1 MKTALLIDEDRVLRH
16 SLALWLRQAE
26 WLVLEAD
33 DGETGRAIAMEQKPD
48 LIICDMLAPRCNGF
62 QLCRFLRAKP
72 EKLPGVRV
80 IVTASGGYDVDRD
93 SALQAGADEC
103 LVKPVLQSDVLRLL
117 RTIEQERDERPIS
130 APTRPPRPQGDSFPP
145 MPPGAIPEEQAI
157 VRFWGV
163 RGSIATPGAATLR
176 YGGNTA
182 CVEVRADGQ
191 LIILD
196 AGTGIRP
203 LGLSLAQ
210 EFKGVPLSLTVLI
223 SHTHWDHI
231 QGFPF
236 FAAAYNPDN
245 RLRILGYEGAREGL
259 LGALS
264 SQMESPYF
272 PVGWQQLPSH
282 ISLQELRQPEFSIG
296 PIRVETMNLNHP
308 GICVGYRL
316 HTSAGAI
323 AYLPDNEPYQRYK
336 YHADHKTK
344 TGTTEILKFARR
356 MDQKLIDFI
365 RDAEVLIIDAQYDA
379 TEYETRVGWGHGCV
393 DDVVALALNANVKR
407 LYLFHHDPAHDD
419 AKLDA
424 MVAWARQF
432 VSALGDPL
440 LVEAAREGSEVVLN
454 APGKVGRDP
463 REASSSNLV

>member
-1 MKTALLIDEDRVLRH
+1 MKTALLIDEDRILRH
-16 SLALWLRQAE
+16 SLALWLRQAD

-33 DGETGRAIAMEQKPD
+33 DGETGRAIAMEHKPA
-48 LIICDMLAPRCNGF
+48 LIFCDMQAPRCNGF

-72 EKLPGVRV
+72 EKLPGVK
-80 IVTASGGYDVDRD
+80 IIITASGGYEVDLD
-93 SALQAGADEC
+93 AALQAGADEC
-103 LVKPVLQSDVLRLL
+103 LVKPILESDIHRLL
-117 RTIEQERDERPIS
+117 QTMQDEPAERASS
-130 APTRPPRPQGDSFPP
+130 APTRSPLRQGDPFPP
-145 MPPGAIPEEQAI
+145 LPPGAIAERQAV

-163 RGSIATPGAATLR
+163 RGSIATPGAATLG

-203 LGLSLAQ
+203 LGLSLAR

-236 FAAAYNPDN
+236 FAAAYNPEN

-272 PVGWQQLPSH
+272 PIGWQQLPSN
-282 ISLQELRQPEFSIG
+282 IYLQELQEPEFHIG
-296 PIRVETMNLNHP
+296 PVRVETMHLNHP

-316 HTSAGAI
+316 NTSAGAI

-336 YHADHKTK
+336 YHADHKAQ

-356 MDQKLIDFI
+356 MDQKLIEFI
-365 RDAEVLIIDAQYDA
+365 RGAEVLIIDAQYDA
-379 TEYETRVGWGHGCV
+379 TEYEARVGWGHGCV

-407 LYLFHHDPAHDD
+407 LYLFHHDPTHDD
-419 AKLDA
+419 AKLDG
-424 MVAWARQF
+424 MVEWARQF
-432 VSALGDPL
+432 VAALGDPL
-440 LVEAAREGSEVVLN
+440 QVEAAREGAEVVLH
-454 APGKVGRDP
+454 APKKGD
-463 REASSSNLV
+463 S

>member
-1 MKTALLIDEDRVLRH
+1 MKTALLIDEDRILRY
-16 SLALWLRQAE
+16 SLALWLRQSG

-33 DGETGRAIAMEQKPD
+33 DGEIGRTIALEQKPA
-48 LIICDMLAPRCNGF
+48 LIICDLHAPRFNGF

-72 EKLPGVRV
+72 EKLPGSRIV
-80 IVTASGGYDVDRD
+80 VTASGGYDVDREA
-93 SALQAGADEC
+93 ALQAGADEC
-103 LVKPVLQSDVLRLL
+103 LVKPILESDLLRVLQSIPRVWA
-117 RTIEQERDERPIS
+117 EMPSVASPQPPQKDE
-130 APTRPPRPQGDSFPP
+130 DDFPP
-145 MPPGAIPEEQAI
+145 LPPNAMAEGQAV

-203 LGLSLAQ
+203 LGLSLAK

-236 FAAAYNPDN
+236 FAAAYNPQN
-245 RLRILGYEGAREGL
+245 RLRILGYEGSREGL

-272 PVGWQQLPSH
+272 PIGWQQLPSH
-282 ISLQELRQPEFSIG
+282 ISLQELKQQEFHIG
-296 PIRVETMNLNHP
+296 PIKVTAMNLNHP
-308 GICVGYRL
+308 GVCVGYRL
-316 HTSAGAI
+316 HTSAGDI
-323 AYLPDNEPYQRYK
+323 AYLPDNEPFQRFK
-336 YHADHKTK
+336 YNVAPKARSDSN
-344 TGTTEILKFARR
+344 EMLEFARR
-356 MDQKLIDFI
+356 MDQKVIDFI
-365 RDAEVLIIDAQYDA
+365 RDVEVLIIDAQYDA

-393 DDVVALALNANVKR
+393 DDVVALAMNANVKR
-407 LYLFHHDPAHDD
+407 LYLFHHDPTHDD
-419 AKLDA
+419 EKIDA
-424 MVAWARQF
+424 MVDWARQF
-432 VSALGDPL
+432 VAALGDRLP
-440 LVEAAREGSEVVLN
+440 VEAAREGFALVLK
-454 APGKVGRDP
+454 APQAG
-463 REASSSNLV
+463 ES

>member
-1 MKTALLIDEDRVLRH
+1 MKTALLIDEDRILRH
-16 SLALWLRQAE
+16 SLAQWLSQAG
-26 WLVLEAD
+26 WRVLEAA
-33 DGETGRAIAMEQKPD
+33 DGETGRAMALEQKPALILCD
-48 LIICDMLAPRCNGF
+48 LLAPRCNGF

-72 EKLPGVRV
+72 ETLPGARI
-80 IVTASGGYDVDRD
+80 IVTSSGGYGVDRD
-93 SALQAGADEC
+93 SALQAGADEYM
-103 LVKPVLQSDVLRLL
+103 VKPILQSDLLRLL
-117 RTIEQERDERPIS
+117 RTIPR
-130 APTRPPRPQGDSFPP
+130 APGDPATVATPRPPEWKEDDFPP
-145 MPPGAIPEEQAI
+145 LPPNAMAEGQTL

-163 RGSIATPGAATLR
+163 RGSIATPGAATLA

-203 LGLSLAQ
+203 LGLSLQQ
-210 EFKGVPLSLTVLI
+210 EFKDVPLSLTVLI

-236 FAAAYNPDN
+236 FAAAYNPLN

-272 PVGWQQLPSH
+272 PVGWQELPSH
-282 ISLQELRQPEFSIG
+282 ISLQELKQPEFSIG
-296 PIRVETMNLNHP
+296 PIRVETIQLNHP
-308 GICVGYRL
+308 GMCVGYRL
-316 HTSAGAI
+316 HTSAGVI
-323 AYLPDNEPYQRYK
+323 AYLPDNEPYQRFK
-336 YHADHKTK
+336 YHADPKAVS
-344 TGTTEILKFARR
+344 GSIESLEFARR

-379 TEYETRVGWGHGCV
+379 TEYEKRVGWGHGCV

-407 LYLFHHDPAHDD
+407 LHLFHHDPTHDD

-424 MVAWARQF
+424 MVDWARQF
-432 VSALGDPL
+432 VAALGEPL
-440 LVEAAREGSEVVLN
+440 IVEAAREGSEVVL
-454 APGKVGRDP
+454 K
-463 REASSSNLV
+463 ASRA

>member
-1 MKTALLIDEDRVLRH
+1 MKTALLIDEDRILRH
-16 SLALWLRQAE
+16 SLALWLRQAD

-33 DGETGRAIAMEQKPD
+33 DGETGRAMAVEHKPA
-48 LIICDMLAPRCNGF
+48 LILCDMQAPRCNGF
-62 QLCRFLRAKP
+62 QLCRFLRTKP
-72 EKLPGVRV
+72 EILPGVKIV
-80 IVTASGGYDVDRD
+80 VTASGGYDVDLNT
-93 SALQAGADEC
+93 ALQAGADEC
-103 LVKPVLQSDVLRLL
+103 LIKPILHSSILRLL
-117 RTIEQERDERPIS
+117 RTIHEEREDRQAN
-130 APTRPPRPQGDSFPP
+130 APRRPPPRHEDHFPP
-145 MPPGAIPEEQAI
+145 LPAGAIPDGQAL

-210 EFKGVPLSLTVLI
+210 EFKGIPLSLTVLI

-236 FAAAYNPDN
+236 FAAAYNPAN

-272 PVGWQQLPSH
+272 PIGWQQLPGN
-282 ISLQELRQPEFSIG
+282 ISLQELRLPEFYIG
-296 PIRVETMNLNHP
+296 PIKVETMNLNHP
-308 GICVGYRL
+308 GICIGYRL
-316 HTSAGAI
+316 NTSAGAI
-323 AYLPDNEPYQRYK
+323 AYLPDNEPFQRYK
-336 YHADHKTK
+336 YHAEHKAH

-356 MDQKLIDFI
+356 MDQRLIDFI
-365 RDAEVLIIDAQYDA
+365 RGAEVLIIDAQYDA

-407 LYLFHHDPAHDD
+407 LYLFHHDPTHDD
-419 AKLDA
+419 AKLDSMA
-424 MVAWARQF
+424 EWARQF
-432 VSALGDPL
+432 VAALGDPL
-440 LVEAAREGSEVVLN
+440 LVEAAREGSEVVLK
-454 APGKVGRDP
+454 APKKAEG
-463 REASSSNLV
+463 